1 MSIAGP
7 TAPGF
12 SSLNQLDARALPGQD
27 GADGAQSGQ
36 RSSRAERAILSPLQD
51 RVDAEAAPPPGD
63 PQSIFAALAISN
75 SAPADA
81 DAARLLA
88 LSVRQGLQEQS
99 ASIANL
105 RPNSI
110 LQYLRA

>member
-1 MSIAGP
+1 MSITGP
-7 TAPGF
+7 NSQGF
-12 SSLNQLDARALPGQD
+12 SPLGLLDTRPPGPQTQTD
-27 GADGAQSGQ
+27 SAQAGQ
-36 RSSRAERAILSPLQD
+36 RPQRQEAQAPVRDTIEAE
-51 RVDAEAAPPPGD
+51 DAPAPAD
-63 PQSIFAALAISN
+63 PQSIFAALALTN
-75 SAPADA
+75 SPPANA

-105 RPNSI
+105 RPNSV

>member
-1 MSIAGP
+1 MSITGP
-7 TAPGF
+7 NSQGF
-12 SSLNQLDARALPGQD
+12 SPIGLLDTRPPSPQ
-27 GADGAQSGQ
+27 ADGAQSGQ
-36 RSSRAERAILSPLQD
+36 RSQRQEASAPVRDTIEAE
-51 RVDAEAAPPPGD
+51 EAQAPAD
-63 PQSIFAALAISN
+63 PQSIFAALALTNTS
-75 SAPADA
+75 PANA

-105 RPNSI
+105 RPNSV

>member
-1 MSIAGP
+1 MSISGP
-7 TAPGF
+7 ISPGF
-12 SSLNQLDARALPGQD
+12 SAANPLDPRVLSSQD
-27 GADGAQSGQ
+27 SSDSAQSG
-36 RSSRAERAILSPLQD
+36 RGTARAESQTRPALRD
-51 RVDAEAAPPPGD
+51 RVETESISAQAD
-63 PQSIFAALAISN
+63 PESVFAALALSN
-75 SAPADA
+75 TPPQDA

>member
-1 MSIAGP
+1 MSITGP
-7 TAPGF
+7 NAQGF
-12 SSLNQLDARALPGQD
+12 SPLGLFDTRSSSGQSQ
-27 GADGAQSGQ
+27 ADGAENGQ
-36 RSSRAERAILSPLQD
+36 RAARNERQSPLAVQD
-51 RVDAEAAPPPGD
+51 RVEAATVDAPSD
-63 PQSIFAALAISN
+63 PESVFSALALSN
-75 SAPADA
+75 APPANA

>member
-1 MSIAGP
+1 MSITGP
-7 TAPGF
+7 N
-12 SSLNQLDARALPGQD
+12 S
-27 GADGAQSGQ
+27 QSF
-36 RSSRAERAILSPLQD
+36 SPLGLFDTRQPGPQTPTD
-51 RVDAEAAPPPGD
+51 SAQTGPRPERPEAQAPLRDSIEAEGAAAPAD
-63 PQSIFAALAISN
+63 PQSIFAALALSN
-75 SAPADA
+75 SAPANA

-105 RPNSI
+105 RPNSV